1 MALWPEEYEGFRDEA
16 RQMADVLR
24 GSYGGGA
31 RGAVPTD
38 QAGRVRFMR
47 EVLAAFET
55 PSPVGTDEKIA
66 GVPCRVFRPKDASR
80 GTYVHFHGGAMMLGS
95 PLMNDIANAGLCE
108 RLGVTVI
115 SVDYRL
121 APEQP
126 FPAGSDDCLAV
137 SRWVLEHEDGPVV
150 LGGESAGGYYAA
162 LTLLRIRDDPGA
174 VHRIS
179 GANLVFGVYDL
190 SGTPTSRGTR
200 PSDVAD
206 LLEDSMFGFINQC
219 YIPGR
224 SLEDARDPAIS
235 PLYADLAG
243 LPPALFTV
251 GSADHLLDDSLFMA
265 ARWQAYGNEA
275 ELAVFPD
282 CIHGFTAMP
291 TELAKRAN
299 DRIDGFLERTLG
311 WSRDPRTS
319 Q

>member
-16 RQMADVLR
+16 RQMADALR
-24 GSYGGGA
+24 GYYAGGA
-31 RGAVPTD
+31 SGEVPTD
-38 QAGRVRFMR
+38 QAG
-47 EVLAAFET
+47 
-55 PSPVGTDEKIA
+55 
-66 GVPCRVFRPKDASR
+66 VFRPQVASR

-95 PLMNDIANAGLCE
+95 PLMNDVSNAGLCE

-121 APEQP
+121 APEHP

-137 SRWVLEHEDGPVV
+137 SRWALEREDGPII

-162 LTLLRIRDDPGA
+162 LTLLRIRDDLDA
-174 VHRIS
+174 VHHIS

-190 SGTPTSRGTR
+190 SGTPTSRGAR
-200 PSDVAD
+200 PTDVAD
-206 LLEDSMFGFINQC
+206 LLEESMFSFVNEC

-224 SLEDARDPAIS
+224 SLEDARDPAVS

-275 ELAVFPD
+275 ELAVYPD

-291 TELAKRAN
+291 MELAKRAN
-299 DRIDGFLERTLG
+299 ERIDAFLERVLG
-311 WSRDPRTS
+311 
-319 Q
+319 